1 MPDTFTLTER
11 SDSFN
16 AQQRQDRFDATGDL
30 IVGPPGPPGPQGETG
45 ATPNISIGTVTT
57 LPAGTPATATM
68 TGTEEAPVLNLGIP
82 QGPKGDPG
90 EVTQAEFD
98 DLADEVDDLNISLTA
113 AEKTAFVASKYG
125 TSDLN
130 ILAMDSH
137 AYTAISTGNWQ
148 HGGDLVFEHLPITAG
163 MEFHVGRY
171 SGDCFGNQ
179 PCSVRFY
186 DNTDTRISSKTVA
199 RTSLNEVGG
208 FDAKYTA
215 PDGTVYTNVSFVI
228 VSNASSHQLPTVGE
242 RYHMTWCYVYTGT
255 GKLQVSYDMLTNQT
269 KRFSLVLAGTATQAK
284 LPNYDTVNKTLT
296 VYNRTRLLSHDGTQ
310 ISMLSEDLVLPSNAS
325 SQNNVF
331 VYNTNTNTYA
341 LMRAGAN
348 LSGSPYIVL
357 GEINRNN
364 GLGHIQCGHTIDGYP
379 AGSEK
384 LLSDIGSLKPPTE
397 WREKIQTIQTAQG
410 TKFSFAIQTDTH
422 YYNGSSDSAG
432 NNLKLLTNYVGFDF
446 VANLGDVIRGYADET
461 IDSPENMRAAMT
473 EIMHRYVTGIS
484 CPLLIAMGNHDTN
497 KMWADAF
504 SGNPFD
510 LSEVWAREF
519 RPAFNTNLKAV
530 TRTGLMYYYT
540 DFDDVRV
547 IVLNTQ
553 DGGNGAFG
561 IGQTQVS
568 WLTNTALNTD
578 KAVLVLSHVPLIDG
592 WSISSNYDSS
602 YANAVSAIKAFQTNG
617 GTVIGCMSG
626 HTHTQETQTVNGI
639 LYVTFTNGGDLCEVV
654 QVDLANK
661 TIDTIPVGFT
671 GAGNRSFTYA

>member
-1 MPDTFTLTER
+1 MDNFTMSES
-11 SDSFN
+11 SDSFGM
-16 AQQRQDRFDATGDL
+16 QQRQDRFDAIGDL
-30 IVGPPGPPGPQGETG
+30 IMGPPGPPGP
-45 ATPNISIGTVTT
+45 
-57 LPAGTPATATM
+57 
-68 TGTEEAPVLNLGIP
+68 
-82 QGPKGDPG
+82 PG
-90 EVTQAEFD
+90 EDAPDDYILVQTTQPASETNAIWVD
-98 DLADEVDDLNISLTA
+98 PSDETEVELPTWEDFSDINISLTA

-130 ILAMDSH
+130 ILAMQSH
-137 AYTAISTGNWQ
+137 AYTAISTSNWQ
-148 HGGDLVFEHLPITAG
+148 SGGYLYFNNIPVTEGEEIHF
-163 MEFHVGRY
+163 GRY

-179 PCSVRFY
+179 PAYIRYFDEN
-186 DNTDTRISSKTVA
+186 DNQISNSTIAKS
-199 RTSLNEVGG
+199 SLNSIGG
-208 FDAKYTA
+208 FEVNSVA
-215 PDGTVYTNVSFVI
+215 PEGAAYANI
-228 VSNASSHQLPTVGE
+228 RYAIISNASSDQLPTVGQ
-242 RYHMTWCYVYTGT
+242 RYHMTWCYVYKGT
-255 GKLQVSYDMLTNQT
+255 GRIQINYGMLTDQA
-269 KRFSLVLAGTATQAK
+269 KQFSLILAGTAIQAK

-296 VYNRTRLLSHDGTQ
+296 VYNRTRLLSHDGTE

-364 GLGHIQCGHTIDGYP
+364 GLGNIQCGYTIDGYP
-379 AGSEK
+379 VGSEK
-384 LLSDIGSLKPPTE
+384 LLSDISSLKPPTE

-504 SGNPFD
+504 GGEPFA
-510 LSEVWAREF
+510 LGEVWGREF
-519 RPAFNTNLKAV
+519 RPAFNTNSKAV

-602 YANAVSAIKAFQTNG
+602 YANAVAAIKAFQTNG

-639 LYVTFTNGGDLCEVV
+639 LYVTFTNGADKCEVV
-654 QVDLANK
+654 QVDITNK
-661 TIDTIPVGFT
+661 TINTIPVGFT
-671 GAGNRSFTYA
+671 GAGNRSFTFA